1 MYVFE
6 RERERD
12 ILGSFSP
19 FISCA
24 RVQISPNFGMIN
36 LPSFTFL
43 FFNLCCRF
51 ELWIL
56 FFESWLFFSFSFF
69 FLKNKIL
76 NIESWGKNL
85 HITSGSHKGSRPH
98 TWDLPWGPPHLW
110 EPRAGVC
117 KFCPDFV
124 HAVLVVGIF
133 WGKMGSL

>member
-1 MYVFE
+1 MNVFE

-43 FFNLCCRF
+43 FLTFAVGLNSEFYSLNLDSF
-51 ELWIL
+51 FLFL
-56 FFESWLFFSFSFF
+56 FFLI
-69 FLKNKIL
+69 KKIL
-76 NIESWGKNL
+76 NIESLGENL

-98 TWDLPWGPPHLW
+98 TWDLP
-110 EPRAGVC
+110 
-117 KFCPDFV
+117 
-124 HAVLVVGIF
+124 
-133 WGKMGSL
+133 